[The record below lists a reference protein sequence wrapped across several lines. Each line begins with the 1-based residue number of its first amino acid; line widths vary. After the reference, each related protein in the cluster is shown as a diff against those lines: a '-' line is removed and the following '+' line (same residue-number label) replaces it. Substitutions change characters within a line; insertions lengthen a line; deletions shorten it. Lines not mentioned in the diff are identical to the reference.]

1 MFALAPIPVRI
12 GYYGTWQCSSLFVAF
27 VLFPRRA
34 VDAGRYEPY
43 ALSESIEEE
52 DGEFDGKLYAEC
64 IAGSGGGQVFV
75 QGVSYAT

>member
-1 MFALAPIPVRI
+1 
-12 GYYGTWQCSSLFVAF
+12 
-27 VLFPRRA
+27 